1 MIWGEKKTVF
11 DLERFAHPFRN
22 LVWRKKFYK
31 QDIQDNRSNNHF
43 STLER
48 AHEIEV
54 PFILKRVQSP
64 ELQFNENSYEKLISF
79 LDENITSGPRNVV
92 QPHYIEII
100 IKHHSRTVLKLL
112 Q

>member
-1 MIWGEKKTVF
+1 MIRGEKKTVF
-11 DLERFAHPFRN
+11 DLGRFAHPFCN
-22 LVWRKKFYK
+22 LVWRKKFRR

-48 AHEIEV
+48 AREIEA
-54 PFILKRVQSP
+54 PFILKCVRSL

-79 LDENITSGPRNVV
+79 LDKNITSGPQNVV

-100 IKHHSRTVLKLL
+100 TKHH
-112 Q
+112 